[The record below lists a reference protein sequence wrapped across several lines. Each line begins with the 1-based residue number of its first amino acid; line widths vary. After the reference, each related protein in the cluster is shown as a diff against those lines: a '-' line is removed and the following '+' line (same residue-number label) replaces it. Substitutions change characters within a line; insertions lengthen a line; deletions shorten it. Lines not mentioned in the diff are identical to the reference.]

1 MQRSTA
7 SRCSPRDFSHGQ
19 LISCERSA
27 GSLLLLDVLGA
38 GGVPLRFSSLSPRTL
53 VCDPTTITV
62 VFSARCRDCVPPRS
76 AAVNFLRCQDRLTR
90 VGLARACLRA
100 FAPACSRV
108 CWLRG
113 CVAAW
118 LRGCMLLCVR
128 ARDCRACARVP
139 CVRGPC
145 AQVLPFVDHDSPL
158 QAYFPA
164 ARLAL
169 LFPVL
174 FMVVV
179 GMAVC
184 HVCKYNMRFTRRMRA
199 PFARASGLIRSV
211 WVATFRYAHGIFH
224 RSSDDK

>member
-1 MQRSTA
+1 M
-7 SRCSPRDFSHGQ
+7 SRLC
-19 LISCERSA
+19 
-27 GSLLLLDVLGA
+27 
-38 GGVPLRFSSLSPRTL
+38 
-53 VCDPTTITV
+53 PTT
-62 VFSARCRDCVPPRS
+62 FRGCEFPALSGSPDSCRAGPCMP
-76 AAVNFLRCQDRLTR
+76 
-90 VGLARACLRA
+90 ACLC
-100 FAPACSRV
+100 ACVLS
-108 CWLRG
+108 CLLAAWLRG
-113 CVAAW
+113 CVAACFCVCA
-118 LRGCMLLCVR
+118 LAIVVR
-128 ARDCRACARVP
+128 ACVP